1 MTNTQSPIPNTQ
13 SPIPNTQSPI
23 SNDEHRRQ
31 VTAELAL
38 ISEPRGGDE
47 RPRLR
52 LERDGQ
58 TFVLYLDEV
67 AALVQALQEEV
78 AEAATGA
85 ERDVDEERLIGRVVY
100 VRPERAYGLVL
111 HREGEH
117 CVVKFGNG
125 ERRTYDLSQLDP

>member
-1 MTNTQSPIPNTQ
+1 MTNTQSPV
-13 SPIPNTQSPI
+13 PNTQSPI
-23 SNDEHRRQ
+23 SNAARRRQ

-52 LERDGQ
+52 LVRGER

-78 AEAATGA
+78 KTATATGA
-85 ERDVDEERLIGRVVY
+85 EPDVDDERLIGRVVY
-100 VRPERAYGLVL
+100 VRPERAYGLIL
-111 HREGEH
+111 HREGER

>member
-13 SPIPNTQSPI
+13 SPVPNA
-23 SNDEHRRQ
+23 EHRRQ

-38 ISEPRGGDE
+38 ISEPASSDE

-52 LERDGQ
+52 LVRGER
-58 TFVLYLDEV
+58 TFVVYRDEV

-78 AEAATGA
+78 ETATTAGA
-85 ERDVDEERLIGRVVY
+85 EPDVDDERLIGRVVY
-100 VRPERAYGLVL
+100 VRPERAYGLIL
-111 HREGEH
+111 HRDGER

-125 ERRTYDLSQLDP
+125 ERGTYDLSQLDP

>member
-1 MTNTQSPIPNTQ
+1 MT
-13 SPIPNTQSPI
+13 
-23 SNDEHRRQ
+23 EEYRRQ

-38 ISEPRGGDE
+38 ISEPSSGEE

-52 LERDGQ
+52 LVRGEG

-67 AALVQALQEEV
+67 AALIQALQEEV
-78 AEAATGA
+78 AEAAAGA
-85 ERDVDEERLIGRVVY
+85 EPDVDDERLIGRVVY
-100 VRPERAYGLVL
+100 VRPERAYGLIL
-111 HREGEH
+111 HRDGER

>member
-1 MTNTQSPIPNTQ
+1 MTNTQSPV
-13 SPIPNTQSPI
+13 PNTQSPI
-23 SNDEHRRQ
+23 SNAARRRR

-52 LERDGQ
+52 LVRGER
-58 TFVLYLDEV
+58 TFMLYLDEV

-78 AEAATGA
+78 ETATATGA
-85 ERDVDEERLIGRVVY
+85 EPDVDDERLIGRVVY
-100 VRPERAYGLVL
+100 VRPERAYGLIL
-111 HREGEH
+111 HREGER

-125 ERRTYDLSQLDP
+125 ERGTYDLSQLGP

>member
-1 MTNTQSPIPNTQ
+1 MTNSQ

-23 SNDEHRRQ
+23 SNKEHRRQ

-47 RPRLR
+47 RLRLR

-58 TFVLYLDEV
+58 TFAIYLDEV
-67 AALVQALQEEV
+67 GALVQALQEEV
-78 AEAATGA
+78 AGAATGA
-85 ERDVDEERLIGRVVY
+85 EQDVDDERLIGRVVY
-100 VRPERAYGLVL
+100 VRPERAYGLIL
-111 HREGEH
+111 HRDGER